1 MDIELVLT
9 PVDGSEDARRAADY
23 AVAVASRYGADLHLL
38 FVLDQRV
45 AQGIQAGDVEAGAVA
60 ATHQEFLSSVRDH
73 PESGPVDIV
82 TSSAAG
88 FSTSSLSRT
97 PGSVVLDAAEELGA
111 DFLVV
116 PRETPADDVDVTIGK
131 AALYILQYAD
141 QPVLSV

>member
-1 MDIELVLT
+1 MDTDLVLT
-9 PVDGSEDARRAADY
+9 PVDGSQDARRAADY

-45 AQGIQAGDVEAGAVA
+45 AQGIQTGDVEARAVA
-60 ATHQEFLSSVRDH
+60 ETHQEFLSAVQEQ
-73 PESGPVDIV
+73 PESRNVEV
-82 TSSAAG
+82 TTSSAAG

-116 PRETPADDVDVTIGK
+116 PRETPEDDVDVTIGK
-131 AALYILQYAD
+131 AALYVLQYAD

>member
-1 MDIELVLT
+1 MDTDLVLT

-23 AVAVASRYGADLHLL
+23 AVAVASRYSADLHLL

-45 AQGIQAGDVEAGAVA
+45 AQGIQAGDVEAEAVA
-60 ATHQEFLSSVRDH
+60 ETHQEFLSVVYDK
-73 PESGPVDIV
+73 PESRNVDIT

-97 PGSVVLDAAEELGA
+97 PGSVVLDATEELGA
-111 DFLVV
+111 DFLVI
-116 PRETPADDVDVTIGK
+116 PRETPEDDVDVTIGK
-131 AALYILQYAD
+131 AALYVLQYAD

>member
-1 MDIELVLT
+1 MLT

-23 AVAVASRYGADLHLL
+23 AVAVANRYGADLHLL

-45 AQGIQAGDVEAGAVA
+45 AQGIQTGDVEAEAVA
-60 ATHQEFLSSVRDH
+60 ETHQTFLSVVQDQ
-73 PESGPVDIV
+73 PESHNVEIT

-88 FSTSSLSRT
+88 FSTARLSRT
-97 PGSVVLDAAEELGA
+97 PGSVVLDAAAELGA

-116 PRETPADDVDVTIGK
+116 PRETPEDDVDVTIGK
-131 AALYILQYAD
+131 AALYVLQYAD

>member
-1 MDIELVLT
+1 VDTELVLT

-45 AQGIQAGDVEAGAVA
+45 AQGIQTGDIEAGAVA
-60 ATHQEFLSSVRDH
+60 ETHREFLSELHDRAGGRD
-73 PESGPVDIV
+73 VDIT

-97 PGSVVLDAAEELGA
+97 PGSVVLDAAEELDA

-131 AALYILQYAD
+131 AALYVLQYAD